1 MLKVGYICET
11 DITDIHVWSGTIANL
26 NKIIKQKYKTIPI
39 VPNSKVIK
47 LYNSLIKI
55 SNKLGLNRISKK
67 FKIKLSKE
75 YANYIDL
82 YVNKNDVDIL
92 FAPAASNLVA
102 FINTNIPLIYLS
114 DATFNLMN
122 GYYWNSLSSYEIQYG
137 NMFEKDA
144 LENATDIIY
153 SSNWAKK
160 DAISFYKINRDKI
173 YVLPFGAN
181 LPDKYV
187 ESKFNEK
194 IVNLLFVGV
203 DWERK
208 GMDTALET
216 VSYLN
221 NNSNGKKYV
230 LNVIGLEKPENKTFE
245 NVIFHGFVSKN
256 DSNGLKKI
264 IDLYNLSNIFIFPT
278 RAECSAIVLSEAAE
292 YSLPVVTYD
301 TGGLSSYV
309 INNDNGYRLNLES
322 NYVDFAN
329 VIIKI
334 TSSQAEYE
342 KFSKNAR
349 KLFENE
355 LNWSIWLEKFSD
367 IVENAVKENK

>member
-75 YANYIDL
+75 YSNYIDL

-137 NMFEKDA
+137 NMVEKDA

>member
-75 YANYIDL
+75 YSNYIDL

-137 NMFEKDA
+137 NMVEKDA

-349 KLFENE
+349 KLFEN
-355 LNWSIWLEKFSD
+355 
-367 IVENAVKENK
+367 